1 MGQLQG
7 LIRRISQRSCL
18 RQHGRTLRLVAWNR
32 YPSIFQHS
40 SMFELHNYQ
49 DISGYT
55 TAQTNASFFSET
67 QLLPP
72 CREAAEL
79 DELDEQLVLFLAI
92 SPKVGNEDLYV
103 ILYFELFWLFP
114 PWSLQLL
121 LGPEG
126 NLLIFNQATTLVI
139 GIQWNSIQAWSSGFD
154 SFLHCWLI
162 QVISNPVQLTCH
174 MIQAEAWNI

>member
-1 MGQLQG
+1 MRQLQS

-18 RQHGRTLRLVAWNR
+18 RQHGRTLRLLAWNR
-32 YPSIFQHS
+32 YPTIFQHS
-40 SMFELHNYQ
+40 SMFELHDYQ
-49 DISGYT
+49 DISGST
-55 TAQTNASFFSET
+55 EPTHLFSET

-162 QVISNPVQLTCH
+162 QVISIPVQLTCH